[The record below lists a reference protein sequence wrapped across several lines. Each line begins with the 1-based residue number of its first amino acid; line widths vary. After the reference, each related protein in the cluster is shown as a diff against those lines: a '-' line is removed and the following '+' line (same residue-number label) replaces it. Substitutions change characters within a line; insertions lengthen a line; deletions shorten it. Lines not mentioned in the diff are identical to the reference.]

1 MNITDNQEKINVTVS
16 VQEKQGRYYA
26 VLQWKDRNGKK
37 QYQWKAT
44 KVKAE
49 KGKKA
54 KEKKAEK
61 EATIKAEEIRR
72 QFEIELNAPK
82 LLSPTTNNSTD
93 MLFGN
98 YMLDWLEKH
107 KHNIEASTNGGYEG
121 NVKRTA
127 IYFNDLGIT
136 LQELRT
142 KHIQEY
148 YDQLQTTK
156 NLKWNTVKRYHAN
169 IRKALEDAIRLELI
183 DNNPAD
189 HIKPGKCEQ
198 YIAEHYNAEEL
209 NKLFEISKNELI
221 EPIILVTAYYGLRK
235 EETLGLKWD
244 AIDFENK
251 TITIKHVVTNGVV
264 NGKRVVIKKNRTK
277 GMSSYRTL
285 PLMED
290 IEKLLLKEKAK
301 QEENQKV
308 FGNTYKNTDN
318 YIFVDEEGELIKPD
332 RVNRR
337 FKKLLEDNNLRY
349 IRFHDLRHSCA
360 TLLLAL
366 GRTLED
372 IQIWLGHSTIK
383 TTEIYANNIVL
394 DKTTSADTIANALKI
409 ST

>member
-49 KGKKA
+49 KGNKR
-54 KEKKAEK
+54 
-61 EATIKAEEIRR
+61 EANRKAEEIRL

-82 LLSPTTNNSTD
+82 VLAPTTNNGNI
-93 MLFGN
+93 LFGN

-107 KHNIEASTNGGYEG
+107 KHNIELSTNDGYER

-127 IYFNDLGIT
+127 EYFNDLGIT
-136 LQELRT
+136 LQELKT
-142 KHIQEY
+142 KHIQTY
-148 YDQLQTTK
+148 YEHLQATK
-156 NLKWNTVKRYHAN
+156 NLKWNTIKRYHAN
-169 IRKALEDAIRLELI
+169 IHKALEDAIRLELI

-189 HIKPGKCEQ
+189 HIKHGKCEQ
-198 YIAEHYNAEEL
+198 YIAEYYNAEEL
-209 NKLFEISKNELI
+209 NTLFEKAKNELI

-235 EETLGLKWD
+235 EETLGLKWN

-251 TITIKHVVTNGVV
+251 TITIKHTVTNGTL
-264 NGKRVVIKKNRTK
+264 NGKRVVVKKDRTK
-277 GMSSYRTL
+277 SKSSYRTL
-285 PLMED
+285 PLMTD
-290 IEKLLLKEKAK
+290 IEKLLLQEKDK
-301 QEENQKV
+301 QEKNKKI
-308 FGNTYKNTDN
+308 FGNTYKNKDN
-318 YIFVDEEGELIKPD
+318 YIFTDEEGNLIKPD

-337 FKKLLEDNNLRY
+337 FKKLLEDNGLKI

-366 GRTLED
+366 GHTLQE

-409 ST
+409 SA

>member
-26 VLQWKDRNGKK
+26 VLQYKDKQGKK

-44 KVKAE
+44 KIKVE
-49 KGKKA
+49 KGTKR
-54 KEKKAEK
+54 
-61 EATIKAEEIRR
+61 EANRKAEEIRQ

-82 LLSPTTNNSTD
+82 LLAPTTNNGD
-93 MLFGN
+93 ILFGD
-98 YMLDWLEKH
+98 YMLGWLEKH
-107 KHNIEASTNGGYEG
+107 KHNIELSTNGGYEG

-127 IYFNDLGIT
+127 NYFNDLSIT

-148 YDQLQTTK
+148 YDHLQATR
-156 NLKWNTVKRYHAN
+156 NLKWNTIKRYHAN
-169 IRKALEDAIRLELI
+169 IRKALEDAIILELI

-189 HIKPGKCEQ
+189 HIEHKKVEQ

-209 NKLFEISKNELI
+209 KQLFEIAKGELI

-244 AIDFENK
+244 AIDFENG

-264 NGKRVVIKKNRTK
+264 NGKRVIVKKNRTK

-285 PLMED
+285 PLIGD

-301 QEENQKV
+301 QEENKKI
-308 FGNTYKNTDN
+308 FGNTYKNEEN
-318 YIFVDEEGELIKPD
+318 YIFTDEEGNLIKPD

-337 FKKLLEDNNLRY
+337 FKRLLENNNLKY

-360 TLLLAL
+360 TLLLSL
-366 GRTLED
+366 GFTLEE

-394 DKTTSADTIANALKI
+394 NKTTSADAIANALKM
-409 ST
+409 SA

>member
-49 KGKKA
+49 KGNKR
-54 KEKKAEK
+54 
-61 EATIKAEEIRR
+61 EANRKAEEIRL

-82 LLSPTTNNSTD
+82 VLAPTTNNGNI
-93 MLFGN
+93 LFGN

-107 KHNIEASTNGGYEG
+107 KHNIELSTNDGYER

-127 IYFNDLGIT
+127 EYFNDLGIT
-136 LQELRT
+136 LQELKT
-142 KHIQEY
+142 KHIQTY
-148 YDQLQTTK
+148 YEHLQATK
-156 NLKWNTVKRYHAN
+156 NLKWNTIKRYHAN
-169 IRKALEDAIRLELI
+169 IHKALEDAIRLELI

-189 HIKPGKCEQ
+189 HIKHGKCEQ
-198 YIAEHYNAEEL
+198 YIAEYYNAEEL
-209 NKLFEISKNELI
+209 NTLFEKAKNELI

-235 EETLGLKWD
+235 EETLGLKWN

-251 TITIKHVVTNGVV
+251 TITIKHTVTNGTL
-264 NGKRVVIKKNRTK
+264 NGKRVVVKKDRTK
-277 GMSSYRTL
+277 SKSSYRTL
-285 PLMED
+285 PLMTD
-290 IEKLLLKEKAK
+290 IEKLLLQEKDK
-301 QEENQKV
+301 QEKNKKI
-308 FGNTYKNTDN
+308 FGNTYKNKDN
-318 YIFVDEEGELIKPD
+318 YIFTDEEGNLIKPD

-337 FKKLLEDNNLRY
+337 FKKLLEDNGLKI

-366 GRTLED
+366 GHTLEE

-409 ST
+409 SA

>member
-16 VQEKQGRYYA
+16 IQPKGKYYQA
-26 VLQWKDRNGKK
+26 VMQYKDRNNQK
-37 QYQWKAT
+37 QYVSRTT
-44 KVKAE
+44 KIKAE
-49 KGKKA
+49 KGNKKI
-54 KEKKAEK
+54 AER
-61 EATIKAEEIRR
+61 KAEEIRQ

-82 LLSPTTNNSTD
+82 VLATITNN
-93 MLFGN
+93 GN
-98 YMLDWLEKH
+98 SLLVGDYILGWLEKH
-107 KHNIEASTNGGYEG
+107 KHNIEASTNDGYER
-121 NVKRTA
+121 NVKTTA
-127 IYFNDLGIT
+127 NYFNDLGIT
-136 LQELRT
+136 LQELKT

-148 YDQLQTTK
+148 YDHLQATR
-156 NLKWNTVKRYHAN
+156 NLKWNTIKRYHAN
-169 IRKALEDAIRLELI
+169 IHKALEDAIRLELI

-189 HIKPGKCEQ
+189 HIEHKKVEQ
-198 YIAEHYNAEEL
+198 YIAEHYSAEEL

-235 EETLGLKWD
+235 EETLGLKWN

-251 TITIKHVVTNGVV
+251 TITIKHVVTNGSVG
-264 NGKRVVIKKNRTK
+264 GKRVVIKKNRTK
-277 GMSSYRTL
+277 GKSSYRTL

-301 QEENQKV
+301 QEENKKV
-308 FGNTYKNTDN
+308 FGNTYKNKDN

-332 RVNRR
+332 RVSRR
-337 FKKLLEDNNLRY
+337 FKKLLQDNDLKI

-383 TTEIYANNIVL
+383 TTEIYANNMVL
-394 DKTTSADTIANALKI
+394 DKTTSADTIANALKMGV
-409 ST
+409 